1 MIFDRSLIGRTSE
14 PMTFEVERGAIRK
27 FAEAI
32 GDPNPA
38 FTRGEVAPP
47 TFPTTFRIPL
57 SGLEID
63 PKRVL
68 HGGEEYVY
76 ERPIG
81 AGDRL
86 TCVRRVADTYV
97 KTGGSGVLNF
107 LVTEQE
113 GRDAEGRLVYRSRTT
128 IIVRTRPEESG

>member
-1 MIFDRSLIGRTSE
+1 MSANVPVFDPALVGQTSE
-14 PMTFEVERGAIRK
+14 PATIEVERGAIRK

-38 FTRGEVAPP
+38 YRSGDVAPP
-47 TFPTTFRIPL
+47 TFPTTFRARLPNVDLPIARL
-57 SGLEID
+57 
-63 PKRVL
+63 L

-76 ERPIG
+76 ERPIR

-86 TCVRRVADTYV
+86 TCVERIVDTYV
-97 KTGGSGVLNF
+97 KTGNSGTLNF

-113 GRDAEGRLVYRSRTT
+113 GRDPDGNLVFRGRT
-128 IIVRTRPEESG
+128 ILIVR